1 MTVLISPADGG
12 IVSLLTEEQKAF
24 LTGTRADASGVHFD
38 YLNLLRQG
46 TDRSAPAKVLFSW
59 ETDEPES
66 VLVLSEDPS
75 FPEMPAAGAAL
86 SDAGMAATAF
96 AAAGRA
102 AAAPVVPGTDVRVI
116 RTAKTETSIGNLK
129 IGQTYYWRVG
139 GSAVHSFTTEDLT
152 PRWIFAEG
160 ATNIRDL
167 GGWKTQEGKRVRQG
181 LIYRGSELDWISYR
195 DRDPRLEPQA
205 HTAVTEEGRRILRE
219 ELRIRTDLDLR
230 LGVVG
235 GLTESPLGPDVS
247 LRLIPSLPYDEFL
260 AEDQYPAARA
270 IFECLADASA
280 YPVYYHC
287 WGGADRTGTIAYLLL
302 AYLGV
307 PEEDLILDYELT
319 SLSIFGIR
327 ARTLGFFREFMRA
340 LAAFDP
346 EGTPKSRAE
355 RFLRACGLSED
366 TLASLKQNLLEEN

>member
-24 LTGTRADASGVHFD
+24 RTETRADASGVHFD
-38 YLNLLRQG
+38 YLNLMRQG

-59 ETDEPES
+59 ETDEPEP
-66 VLVLSEDPS
+66 VLMISEDPS
-75 FPEMPAAGAAL
+75 FPEMTPDGPLSPAFSGRDTRIVHTGKTSAL
-86 SDAGMAATAF
+86 
-96 AAAGRA
+96 
-102 AAAPVVPGTDVRVI
+102 V
-116 RTAKTETSIGNLK
+116 GNLK

-139 GSAVHSFTTEDLT
+139 GSAVRSFTTEDLT

-205 HTAVTEEGRRILRE
+205 HTAITEEGRRILRE

-260 AEDQYPAARA
+260 AEDQYPAAKA
-270 IFECLADASA
+270 IYECLADPSA

-340 LAAFDP
+340 LAPFDP

-355 RFLRACGLSED
+355 RFFYACGLSED
-366 TLASLKQNLLEEN
+366 TLTSLKKNLLEEN